1 MREPFFYQEA
11 LEYVRGFEKSKIKLG
26 LERIEKA
33 LKAFNNPQNSFKSI
47 HIAGTNGKGSVGA
60 FLDSLLAF
68 ENNFVGRFCSPHLIT
83 PRERILVDGKPLT
96 RQWFAASVSIL
107 RDKIEE
113 ESLELSYF
121 EFFTL
126 LAFYVFSFLK
136 VDYGIVE
143 TGLGGR
149 LDSTNTLKHP
159 ELTIITSLSKDHTQ
173 FLGETISSIAG
184 EKAGIIKPGV
194 PVLTSAKGEALMIID
209 RECKKKSS
217 PLYTLEEIGFEFD
230 GKSVY
235 LKRFN
240 ISSRT
245 VLNGLFQAENLA
257 LALAA
262 FSLLTGK
269 GGDLSNAISKTIWPA
284 RLEHFR
290 LAEDK
295 VLIVD
300 GAHNIDAI
308 GKVSE
313 SIKPLENSLLIFGCM
328 KDKSVRDM
336 FEIIKTKFRNIALTA
351 GEYHRFM
358 KEEDFREMGI
368 KEDFYSLEQLPDLI
382 EKYEEIY
389 VLGSLHLAGDFLKT
403 LYEDGRYKD
412 AISKKEPYSFIFDD
426 YPY

>member
-230 GKSVY
+230 GKRVY

-290 LAEDK
+290 LAEGK